1 MYKIAL
7 DRSIIDNFRDT
18 VNDMPWLI
26 YEDENDKKHWNTICA
41 CMDRITDIV
50 DYLNNKE
57 LGDEQ
62 YRSNAFDFIDF
73 IAQSSV
79 LIDSIVTLAMT
90 INGENYNIRV
100 EIPHEIIFKNKK
112 YASGFKPTKS
122 KEYYDYR
129 YYEYLRSI
137 CAMHPTSTNRHKE
150 FQKYAKGEVSP
161 FILWDKILCGLRN
174 DNAEL
179 HAHVYANGEMQGT
192 NALPIYIDEVF
203 AYIKWNYFNLNYL
216 SSQLAKKN
224 KEKIKKFQNDKL
236 PSREDCADYKDYM
249 QYLINESKKRM
260 PDLDY
265 LFETSGHVV
274 GLNITN
280 ENNLQKYKQFEKK
293 VVRATEKTKII
304 LQKMD
309 FDAFEEGIPLK
320 DLLFPD
326 IDEEDTFKG
335 ACYFY
340 SKTGYL
346 TSSHGDIETARWATG
361 GLQPFLS
368 KYIDLKK
375 EDCETLDRHEL
386 FALIHVALDLY
397 WAEKR
402 SKPKK

>member
-1 MYKIAL
+1 M
-7 DRSIIDNFRDT
+7 
-18 VNDMPWLI
+18 
-26 YEDENDKKHWNTICA
+26 
-41 CMDRITDIV
+41 
-50 DYLNNKE
+50 
-57 LGDEQ
+57 
-62 YRSNAFDFIDF
+62 
-73 IAQSSV
+73 
-79 LIDSIVTLAMT
+79 
-90 INGENYNIRV
+90 
-100 EIPHEIIFKNKK
+100 
-112 YASGFKPTKS
+112 
-122 KEYYDYR
+122 
-129 YYEYLRSI
+129 
-137 CAMHPTSTNRHKE
+137 
-150 FQKYAKGEVSP
+150 
-161 FILWDKILCGLRN
+161 
-174 DNAEL
+174 
-179 HAHVYANGEMQGT
+179 
-192 NALPIYIDEVF
+192 
-203 AYIKWNYFNLNYL
+203 NYL

-280 ENNLQKYKQFEKK
+280 ENNLQKYKQFEKT

-375 EDCETLDRHEL
+375 EDCETLDRYEL

-397 WAEKR
+397 WTEKR